1 MLFTLKANS
10 DLRFYID
17 YRKLNALT
25 KRNRYLLSLIE
36 EVINKIKDYKYL
48 TRLDIIAAFNKLRMD
63 LNSEDLT
70 TFITAL
76 GVYKYRVLLFKLTNG
91 PSSF

>member
-1 MLFTLKANS
+1 MLFALKANS

-17 YRKLNALT
+17 YRKLNALI
-25 KRNRYLLSLIE
+25 KRNRYLLFLIE

-48 TRLDIIAAFNKLRMD
+48 TRLNIIVAFNKLRID
-63 LNSEDLT
+63 LNSKDLT

-76 GVYKYRVLLFKLTNG
+76 EVYKYRILPFKLTNDS
-91 PSSF
+91 SSF